1 MKERQTSNIL
11 LVSLVSA
18 AAGAGVALLL
28 APRSGKETRARLI
41 ANAAD
46 MKRQAQKA
54 MDSARHTAKEGV
66 RRGKQLTESIAEG
79 VRSTAKEAKT
89 EGEEARDDLTSS
101 LTKSWK
107 EERQ

>member
-28 APRSGKETRARLI
+28 APRSGKETRERLK
-41 ANAAD
+41 ASAAD

-54 MDSARHTAKEGV
+54 MDSARHTAREGV
-66 RRGKQLTESIAEG
+66 RRGKHLTESIAEG
-79 VRSTAKEAKT
+79 VRSTAKEMKA
-89 EGEEARDDLTSS
+89 EGEEARDDLRSS

-107 EERQ
+107 EER